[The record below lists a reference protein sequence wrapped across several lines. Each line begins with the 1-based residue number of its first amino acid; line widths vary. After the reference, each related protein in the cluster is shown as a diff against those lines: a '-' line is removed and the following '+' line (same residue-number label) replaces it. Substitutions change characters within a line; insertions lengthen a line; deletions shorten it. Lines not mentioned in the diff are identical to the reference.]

1 MAKLSRAERM
11 EKLQK
16 MIEGEKKLAA
26 KLDEEIHIGSLEDF
40 KITGLDNFMLTGVL
54 GMDLNTNG
62 IKKGTISVIY
72 GSEGSGKS
80 TITLESIA
88 GIQMQE
94 PDAMILYIDAEQT
107 VDKNFLNRIPNINPQ
122 NIVFI
127 KEGIMEK
134 ALDKAFEYL
143 SEGLFDY
150 LIIDSVDSMI
160 SEKESE
166 KGLDEAVMMEK
177 ARILSRALPKL
188 NTYLADF
195 QMSAIFIQQERIEF
209 MGMIAKSKSRS
220 GGKAMRFYPASVVQL
235 SKVSA
240 NNDKEKDEFENDK
253 ITTQYC
259 KIKNDKSKISE
270 PYRET
275 FTYINSDRSKKQG
288 IEKIKECIGY
298 AIAYKLI
305 KKGGAWFEFVNGNGE
320 IKKVQGEKNVL
331 VELTKDLDLYSYLK
345 LQIYAKGLPPELFIA
360 KYDSIIE
367 LIKKENQSMKKR
379 KMEKLIVINKPEL
392 IDEKD
397 KKEFEIIEKGPEEF
411 LSQEDFEL
419 GKFNLMSYDEQQKI
433 LEEKEAQMK
442 QAIVAAQNEGIE
454 EIA

>member
-1 MAKLSRAERM
+1 MAKLSQAERM

-26 KLDEEIHIGSLEDF
+26 KLDEELHIGSLEDF

-54 GMDLNTNG
+54 GIDLNTNG

-107 VDKNFLNRIPNINPQ
+107 VDKNFLNRIPNINPK
-122 NIVFI
+122 NILFI

-134 ALDKAFEYL
+134 ALDKAFEYI

-188 NTYLADF
+188 TSFLAEF
-195 QMSAIFIQQERIEF
+195 QMSAIFIQQERTEF
-209 MGMIAKSKSRS
+209 MGMIAKPKGRS
-220 GGKAMRFYPASVVQL
+220 GGKAMRYYPSSVVQL

-259 KIKNDKSKISE
+259 KIKNDKSKMSE

-275 FTYINSDRSKKQG
+275 FTYINSDRAKKQG
-288 IEKIKECIGY
+288 VEKIKECIGY

-305 KKGGAWFEFVNGNGE
+305 KKGGARKLY
-320 IKKVQGEKNVL
+320 IK
-331 VELTKDLDLYSYLK
+331 Y
-345 LQIYAKGLPPELFIA
+345 
-360 KYDSIIE
+360 
-367 LIKKENQSMKKR
+367 
-379 KMEKLIVINKPEL
+379 
-392 IDEKD
+392 
-397 KKEFEIIEKGPEEF
+397 
-411 LSQEDFEL
+411 
-419 GKFNLMSYDEQQKI
+419 
-433 LEEKEAQMK
+433 
-442 QAIVAAQNEGIE
+442 
-454 EIA
+454 